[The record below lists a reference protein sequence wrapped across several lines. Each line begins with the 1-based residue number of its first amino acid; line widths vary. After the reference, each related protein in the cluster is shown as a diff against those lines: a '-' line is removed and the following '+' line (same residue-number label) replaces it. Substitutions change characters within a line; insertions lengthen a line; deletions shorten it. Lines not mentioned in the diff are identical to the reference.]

1 MRKKISV
8 CLLACLLLFSAAS
21 SVAAETDGRLTL
33 LRRLEIMEG
42 YEDGS
47 FRLEN
52 FLTRAE
58 FTKVAVAASQSRKLV
73 STALSTSPFPDV
85 PHTLWSAPY
94 IKLAAQNGYVTGY
107 LDATFRPDATITYAE
122 ATAVFLRLL
131 GYQNSDFGTA
141 WPRGHMEIAEDIG
154 LTDGIVLD
162 YAAPITR
169 GDTVTLL
176 YNLLDGTVKGTGQ
189 KYVSLLGCTAE
200 DNVVIRATSEEDTSI
215 SSSKV
220 LTSLGTFKKGKHFS
234 SDWVG
239 RTGRLFVENGDTVC
253 AFVPNTQTVSTFTV
267 TDVLGGDLLLDD
279 NIYNWADSM
288 PIYYK
293 SAVTTYGKAYTDAKK
308 GCTLTVFYDSDGAAA
323 YGLLRKTAP
332 KDTEAVSVRTYAVYS
347 VLQDGVITYKNGQME
362 KVTLADGL
370 PLYKD
375 SVLAGTFQKS
385 ALRMGDILRVVYD
398 EDGDAEYISLDTE
411 GVDGPYTAQNGTWQ
425 SRFPINDAT
434 VIMRD
439 SQKVSASEIQTHDI
453 LYYSEALNMVLAYTD
468 KVTGVYTNASPSKDA
483 PTTANVSGTS
493 YAIESVEAFHKLA
506 AGGTFAFGDTVT
518 LLLGRE
524 GGIADVLTPGDTGEV
539 VGFVTDVGTKG
550 FETALGESYT
560 AYFLTLTRPQGQ
572 SVTFETDSEYT
583 SLLNRVVSVTFTGG
597 KARATRV
604 DTSSLLGTF
613 SLSSQKLGSESLA
626 ANLKILDTYAP
637 DPYTGGSTVSVF
649 PARLD
654 GVHIPYGKVL
664 YAARDAQN
672 RICELILDD
681 MTGDMHAFG
690 VVTKAATVS
699 SGLQL
704 SGTYSYII
712 DGNTGTYQTNGS
724 AFSVYSDT
732 PAQFMYSG
740 GRLHSIQP
748 LSVMPGTIR
757 EITNGTLLYA
767 DGSRYDI
774 SEAAIY
780 TKVDV
785 GVYVR
790 KKASDIAGGDYT
802 IRAYYDRSPAAGGK
816 IRILIATKKIK

>member
-1 MRKKISV
+1 MRKKIFV
-8 CLLACLLLFSAAS
+8 CLLACLFLFSAIPS
-21 SVAAETDGRLTL
+21 FAAETDGRLAL
-33 LRRLEIMEG
+33 LKSLEIMEG

-58 FTKVAVAASQSRKLV
+58 FTKVTVSASESRKLV

-122 ATAVFLRLL
+122 ATAVCLRLL

-189 KYVSLLGCTAE
+189 KYVALLNCTVE
-200 DNVVIRATSEEDTSI
+200 DNVVIHP
-215 SSSKV
+215 SSAGDSYIPDSKV

-234 SDWVG
+234 PDWVG
-239 RTGRLFVENGDTVC
+239 RTGRLFVENGDTIC
-253 AFVPNTQTVSTFTV
+253 GFVPNTQTVS
-267 TDVLGGDLLLDD
+267 
-279 NIYNWADSM
+279 
-288 PIYYK
+288 
-293 SAVTTYGKAYTDAKK
+293 
-308 GCTLTVFYDSDGAAA
+308 
-323 YGLLRKTAP
+323 
-332 KDTEAVSVRTYAVYS
+332 TYAVYS

-362 KVTLADGL
+362 KVSLSDGL

-375 SVLAGTFQKS
+375 SVLSGTFQKS

-398 EDGDAEYISLDTE
+398 EDGDAEYVSLDTD

-425 SRFPINDAT
+425 SRFPINSTT

-439 SQKVSASEIQTHDI
+439 SQKVSAADIQTHDI

-468 KVTGVYTNASPSKDA
+468 KVTGIYKNASPSKDA
-483 PTTANVSGTS
+483 PTTVNISGTS
-493 YAIESVEAFHKLA
+493 YTIESVEAFHKLA
-506 AGGTFAFGDTVT
+506 AGGAFAFGDTVT

-524 GGIADVLTPGDTGEV
+524 GEIADVLTPGDTGDV
-539 VGFVTDVGTKG
+539 VGFVTGVGTEA
-550 FETALGESYT
+550 FETALGESYS
-560 AYFLTLTRPQGQ
+560 AYSLTLTRPDGQ
-572 SVTFETDSEYT
+572 SVTFESDRDYSH
-583 SLLNRVVSVTFTGG
+583 LLNAVVSVTFSGDR
-597 KARATRV
+597 ARAARV
-604 DTSSLLGTF
+604 ESSSLYGTF
-613 SLSSQKLGSESLA
+613 SLSSQKLGTESLA
-626 ANLKILDTYAP
+626 TNLKILDTYSASQ
-637 DPYTGGSTVSVF
+637 YVGGSTVSVF
-649 PARLD
+649 PSRLD
-654 GVHIPYGKVL
+654 GVNIPYGKIL
-664 YAARDAQN
+664 YAARDGQN
-672 RICELILDD
+672 RICELILKDV
-681 MTGDMHAFG
+681 TGDMHSFG
-690 VVTKAATVS
+690 IVTKAKS
-699 SGLQL
+699 MSEGSQL

-712 DGNTGTYQTNGS
+712 DGTTGTYQTNGTL
-724 AFSVYSDT
+724 FSVYSDN
-732 PAQFMYSG
+732 PAQFTYSG
-740 GRLHSIQP
+740 GKVHSITP
-748 LSVMPGTIR
+748 LSEISGTVR
-757 EITNGTLLYA
+757 EITAGSLLYA

-780 TKVDV
+780 TEVDA

-790 KKASDIAGGDYT
+790 KKVSDIGSGNYA
-802 IRAYYDRSPAAGGK
+802 IRAYYDRSPSQGGK
-816 IRILIATKKIK
+816 IRILVATKKIR